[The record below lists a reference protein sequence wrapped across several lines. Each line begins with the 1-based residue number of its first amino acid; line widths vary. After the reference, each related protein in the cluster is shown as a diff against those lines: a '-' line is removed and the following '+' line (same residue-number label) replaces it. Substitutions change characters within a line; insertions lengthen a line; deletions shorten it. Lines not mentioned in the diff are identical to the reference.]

1 MYELIAMALAL
12 TLLVILLHR
21 KVKLGRSMVLAA
33 IGLAVLLGVTPS
45 EFQQA
50 LVDEWH
56 TKPLSQTTAYL
67 FVMLATLI
75 MMVNIFA
82 TAMKETGVSQRLVP
96 ALHGLFRSRRLALAA
111 IPMMMGML
119 PTPAGIMLSAPMV
132 RDLGDHI
139 GVKRDRLS
147 AINFFF
153 RHQWEPVWPLYP
165 AVPLVQGIFGVSAF
179 ALISHNMAITVAG
192 LLGGVVFLLLWG
204 IPKRDERSRP
214 EGRFADNIRSFAH
227 AFWPIMLVAALYAG
241 FNLPPAVGLLLAIVV
256 FLAIHKVSPDRWP
269 GIFKS
274 SIVQARSRGWL
285 CRRRRGGVL
294 LRDQHAQ
301 LSCDLLSA
309 VHRFVSDRR
318 DNSNR
323 RNHLSVPGPICRHR
337 SRGKDGTRNSRLC
350 RSGLRTS
357 DHAGSPVPDTFGQL
371 LRNATD
377 RDHAQAVGAHL
388 ANSSRGRLDGGV
400 LRVGVLQMSLENMK
414 PELVIGVERSNLKCT
429 DSSPACNTR
438 DCHGPS
444 GLLRE

>member
-56 TKPLSQTTAYL
+56 NKPLSQTTAYL

-274 SIVQARSRGWL
+274 GVEFDFTLLIFGALLFKLDLEAGCAVDAVVEFFSEINMPSYLVIFFLPFIVSYLTGVTTATVAITFPFLVPFVGTGPEAKMGLETLAFAGLACGLLITPVHL
-285 CRRRRGGVL
+285 CL
-294 LRDQHAQ
+294 T
-301 LSCDLLSA
+301 LSA
-309 VHRFVSDRR
+309 SYFETP
-318 DNSNR
+318 
-323 RNHLSVPGPICRHR
+323 LIGIMLKLLGP
-337 SRGKDGTRNSRLC
+337 T
-350 RSGLRTS
+350 
-357 DHAGSPVPDTFGQL
+357 L
-371 LRNATD
+371 LIAL
-377 RDHAQAVGAHL
+377 VGAL
-388 ANSSRGRLDGGV
+388 MAAFCG
-400 LRVGVLQMSLENMK
+400 
-414 PELVIGVERSNLKCT
+414 
-429 DSSPACNTR
+429 
-438 DCHGPS
+438 
-444 GLLRE
+444 